1 MATSYVA
8 SGGTGPASKQ
18 ILSGGGVVANT
29 GLAPGA
35 GAPAAAAAPT
45 GKVAGPYDRFRN
57 TKPADVP
64 ADWWNSY
71 IDSQNAEVQKIV
83 ASDPKSAAAVQQ
95 QVARYTPEQFAQV
108 AKTNGSP
115 QGIGAAAN
123 TIAGASGYF
132 PTTAL
137 PQNGPQQQ
145 QDQLVQ
151 QILDNAKT
159 QQAGNQQLINS
170 QVIPAL
176 NAQKN
181 ANGAATYLDQQA
193 LQQQTSARDQLQ
205 NTLSGLSSQQRAN
218 AASYN
223 QQGSNMYNSYAS
235 GQNALNTQDQGTLSS
250 YLGTTNPLLTQL
262 QSHGS
267 NPQDIANQN
276 AALQAAI
283 GIGGGSLDYT
293 AAQSGL
299 SQAQL
304 TQAALAQAQLSQY
317 QSNPADWQ
325 RQLDSYY
332 NLQNVGNGT
341 LDYRS
346 QAAQAYT
353 DSGDLANQRKALS
366 DIQGDVA
373 NGGKDQ
379 QAALDLIKSRT
390 GNTATAEE
398 AFLAEQARRKFE
410 TEDRSSREAV
420 MNDLAQ
426 RGLRSG
432 SAEIANQLS
441 ERENLSQDRTLA
453 ELGMNANAMQRAQA
467 YTGMQANQSNAMRNS
482 AQNALGMQGNLS
494 TNMRNASFDEAY
506 KRGVGADV
514 ASANNQSTRFGGIAG
529 AANQSNVMR
538 GQNDQVGMFNTGE
551 ANNMSMF
558 NTGQA
563 NQNYMFNAGQA
574 NDMSMFN
581 AGQAN
586 TVGMFNAGQVN
597 NASANNQATRL
608 GGTQLQASQSNAIR
622 NSNDAMSMFQ
632 DSYASQEASRV
643 GNLAGQQAQI
653 GLGTTAQVGAR
664 NDTTYG
670 AGQTMLNTNY
680 GRDQNSIAL
689 DTGNAITG
697 YGADTDVAAATRGV
711 GASAASRAAGLTG
724 SAAGV
729 AGTSSGIT
737 STDNQ
742 ALVNALMLGVGANS
756 KSLAAQIYGGY

>member
-1 MATSYVA
+1 MATQYVA
-8 SGGTGPASKQ
+8 SGGTGPASGQ
-18 ILSGGGVVANT
+18 ILSGGGVVAKT

-35 GAPAAAAAPT
+35 GAPAVAPPAAAASG
-45 GKVAGPYDRFRN
+45 GKVAGPADKFRN
-57 TKPADVP
+57 QRPSDIPQA
-64 ADWWNSY
+64 WWDQY
-71 IDSQNAEVQKIV
+71 LDSENAFYQSLGGQQKTAYEQAI
-83 ASDPKSAAAVQQ
+83 AKA
-95 QVARYTPEQFAQV
+95 TPEAVAQQARQYQPSNAGKASAGGAYAPTTTV
-108 AKTNGSP
+108 AG
-115 QGIGAAAN
+115 
-123 TIAGASGYF
+123 GASQA
-132 PTTAL
+132 T
-137 PQNGPQQQ
+137 
-145 QDQLVQ
+145 QDSLVQ
-151 QILDNAKT
+151 QVLGTAQT
-159 QQAGNQQLINS
+159 QQAGDQQFLS
-170 QVIPAL
+170 TQVIPSL
-176 NAQKN
+176 NAQRN

-205 NTLSGLSSQQRAN
+205 NTLGGLSSEQRTN

-223 QQGSNMYNSYAS
+223 QQGTDMYNSYAS
-235 GQNALNTQDQGTLSS
+235 GQNALSAQDQGTLSS

-262 QSHGS
+262 QAHGS
-267 NPQDIANQN
+267 SPQDIANQN

-283 GIGGGSLDYT
+283 GIGNGSLDYT
-293 AAQSGL
+293 AAQSAL

-304 TQAALAQAQLSQY
+304 TQAALAQAKLSQY
-317 QSNPADWQ
+317 SSNPQ
-325 RQLDSYY
+325 
-332 NLQNVGNGT
+332 
-341 LDYRS
+341 
-346 QAAQAYT
+346 
-353 DSGDLANQRKALS
+353 DLKNQQKSLS
-366 DIQGDVA
+366 DIQADVA
-373 NGGKDQ
+373 GGGKDQ

-410 TEDRSSREAV
+410 TNDRSSREAV

-453 ELGMNANAMQRAQA
+453 ELGLNANAMQRAQA
-467 YTGMQANQSNAMRNS
+467 YTGMQANQANAMRGS
-482 AQNALGMQGNLS
+482 QQNALGLQG
-494 TNMRNASFDEAY
+494 
-506 KRGVGADV
+506 
-514 ASANNQSTRFGGIAG
+514 
-529 AANQSNVMR
+529 NQSNVMR
-538 GQNDQVGMFNTGE
+538 GQNDTVGMFNTGQ
-551 ANNMSMF
+551 ANDMSMF

-563 NQNYMFNAGQA
+563 NQNYQFNAGQA
-574 NDMSMFN
+574 NNVSMFN

-597 NASANNQATRL
+597 NAQANNQATRL

-632 DSYASQEASRV
+632 DNYAQGEATRV

-653 GLGTTAQVGAR
+653 GLNTTNQVGTR

-680 GRDQNSIAL
+680 GRNKDSIAL
-689 DTGNAITG
+689 DTGNALTG
-697 YGADTDVAAATRGV
+697 YGANTDVANATRGV
-711 GASAASRAAGLTG
+711 GTNAAGRALTMTG

-742 ALVNALMLGVGANS
+742 ALIAALGLGLQANS
-756 KSLAAQIYGGY
+756 KAAAAQIYGGY

>member
-1 MATSYVA
+1 MATQYVA
-8 SGGTGPASKQ
+8 SGGTGPASGQ
-18 ILSGGGVVANT
+18 ILSGGGVVAKT

-35 GAPAAAAAPT
+35 GAPAAAAAPA

-137 PQNGPQQQ
+137 PQNSPQQQ
-145 QDQLVQ
+145 QDALIQ
-151 QILDNAKT
+151 QILDNSKA
-159 QQAGNQQLINS
+159 QQASDQQFLNT
-170 QVIPAL
+170 QVVPSL
-176 NAQKN
+176 NAQRN
-181 ANGAATYLDQQA
+181 ANGAATFLDQQA
-193 LQQQTSARDQLQ
+193 TQQQGAARDQLQ
-205 NTLSGLSSQQRAN
+205 STLSGLSGQQRAN

-223 QQGSNMYNSYAS
+223 QQGTDMYNTYAS

-250 YLGTTNPLLTQL
+250 YLNTTNPLLTQL
-262 QSHGS
+262 QAHGS
-267 NPQDIANQN
+267 SPQDIANQN

-283 GIGGGSLDYT
+283 GIGNGSLDYT
-293 AAQSGL
+293 AAQSAL

-304 TQAALAQAQLSQY
+304 TQAALAQAKLSQY
-317 QSNPADWQ
+317 SSNPQ
-325 RQLDSYY
+325 
-332 NLQNVGNGT
+332 
-341 LDYRS
+341 
-346 QAAQAYT
+346 
-353 DSGDLANQRKALS
+353 DLKNQQKSLS
-366 DIQGDVA
+366 DIQADVA
-373 NGGKDQ
+373 GGGKDQ

-410 TEDRSSREAV
+410 TNDRSSREAV

-453 ELGMNANAMQRAQA
+453 ELGLNANAMQRAQA
-467 YTGMQANQSNAMRNS
+467 YTGMQANQANAMRGS
-482 AQNALGMQGNLS
+482 QQNALGLQG
-494 TNMRNASFDEAY
+494 
-506 KRGVGADV
+506 
-514 ASANNQSTRFGGIAG
+514 
-529 AANQSNVMR
+529 NQSNVMR
-538 GQNDQVGMFNTGE
+538 GQNDTVGMFNTGQ
-551 ANNMSMF
+551 ANDMSMF

-563 NQNYMFNAGQA
+563 NQNYQFNAGQA
-574 NDMSMFN
+574 NNVSMFN

-597 NASANNQATRL
+597 NAQANNQATRL
-608 GGTQLQASQSNAIR
+608 GGTQLQANQSNEIR
-622 NSNDAMSMFQ
+622 NSNDAMSRFQ
-632 DSYASQEASRV
+632 DSFASQEASRV
-643 GNLAGQQAQI
+643 GNLATNQAQTSLNATNQI
-653 GLGTTAQVGAR
+653 GTR
-664 NDTTYG
+664 NDTTYSN
-670 AGQTMLNTNY
+670 GQDLLTTNY
-680 GRDQNSIAL
+680 GRNKDSITL
-689 DTGNAITG
+689 DTGNALTG
-697 YGADTDVAAATRGV
+697 YGADTDVNNATRGV
-711 GASAASRAAGLTG
+711 GANAASRAATMTG

-729 AGTSSGIT
+729 AGTQASIT
-737 STDNQ
+737 QPNNQ
-742 ALVNALMLGVGANS
+742 ALIDALMLGVGASS
-756 KSLAAQIYGGY
+756 KNAAAQIYNAY